1 MDPSKIIEIYLFNLN
16 QNIVGNSMG
25 IVIHDLINAQWLKNF
40 HSMLDL
46 KLMELIS
53 QNNLILV

>member
-1 MDPSKIIEIYLFNLN
+1 
-16 QNIVGNSMG
+16 MG